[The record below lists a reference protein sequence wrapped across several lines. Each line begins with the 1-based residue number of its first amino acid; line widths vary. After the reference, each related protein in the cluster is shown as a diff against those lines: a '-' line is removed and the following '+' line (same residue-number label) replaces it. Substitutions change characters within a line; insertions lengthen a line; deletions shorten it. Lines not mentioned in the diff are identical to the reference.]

1 MGLVAVILIS
11 ALFGGLLYY
20 LAARRGCNKQFWLIM
35 GILFGPFALPFIFW
49 AKKRPMISHSANVQ
63 PLLWDYHTNFQPVL

>member
-1 MGLVAVILIS
+1 MGFVAVILIS

-35 GILFGPFALPFIFW
+35 GILFGPFALPFIFLG
-49 AKKRPMISHSANVQ
+49 KKKTDDKP
-63 PLLWDYHTNFQPVL
+63 